1 MKAAL
6 LVSALALF
14 AGAVSAADPAVV
26 DKPRIVV
33 GDTWTY
39 KTEVRGGPAGPGSR
53 TFAEALEVTAVAANR
68 VNAVLTRKTEGA
80 TDSEPV
86 ESDMIFD
93 TDWNILVTGSRGAR
107 PSALMRPSME
117 LLKFPMKPGDGYR
130 SDYDMETLPD
140 SNIAR
145 HRRATKVVGWED
157 IVVPAGKFRAL
168 RIESEGTVQ
177 VAKKPKPGR
186 SIVTAWY
193 APEVRRWVRL
203 EQEFGPGALTS
214 ELLSYRIAP

>member
-6 LVSALALF
+6 LVAVLAFF

-39 KTEVRGGPAGPGSR
+39 RTEVRSGAAGAGSR
-53 TFAEALEVTAVAANR
+53 TFVEAVEVTAVASNR
-68 VNAVLTRKTEGA
+68 VNAVVLRKSEGA
-80 TDSEPV
+80 TDAEPV

-107 PSALMRPSME
+107 PSALIRPSTE
-117 LLKFPMKPGDGYR
+117 LLKFPMKPGDSYR

-140 SNIAR
+140 SNIVR
-145 HRRATKVVGWED
+145 HRRVTKVVGWED
-157 IVVPAGKFRAL
+157 ITVPAGKFRAL

-177 VAKKPKPGR
+177 VARKPKPGR
-186 SIVTAWY
+186 SIATAWY
-193 APEVRRWVRL
+193 APEARRWIRL
-203 EQEFGPGALTS
+203 EQEFGPNALTA
-214 ELLSYRIAP
+214 ELLSYKIAP

>member
-1 MKAAL
+1 MKPAL
-6 LVSALALF
+6 LAAVLALL
-14 AGAVSAADPAVV
+14 AGAASAADPAVA

-39 KTEVRGGPAGPGSR
+39 RTEIRGGAAGVGSK
-53 TFAEALEVTAVAANR
+53 TFVETLEVTAVAPNR
-68 VNAVLTRKTEGA
+68 VNAVLLRKSEDA
-80 TDSEPV
+80 TDGEPV
-86 ESDMIFD
+86 EADMIFD
-93 TDWNILVTGSRGAR
+93 TDWNMLVTGNRGVRPNALIR
-107 PSALMRPSME
+107 PSTE
-117 LLKFPMKPGDGYR
+117 LLKFPMKPGDSYR

-140 SNIAR
+140 SNIVR

-193 APEVRRWVRL
+193 APELRRWVRL
-203 EQEFGPGALTS
+203 EQEFGRGTLSS